1 MPWQLA
7 VAIPIM
13 KAAFYPAGKRKE
25 TMTFKGISAFKAISW
40 KLKTLFAYFALI
52 DQSFLMADK
61 HLISIGRLIVHN
73 LIRNMYEKITVVD
86 KLQ

>member
-1 MPWQLA
+1 
-7 VAIPIM
+7 
-13 KAAFYPAGKRKE
+13 
-25 TMTFKGISAFKAISW
+25 
-40 KLKTLFAYFALI
+40 
-52 DQSFLMADK
+52 MADK